1 MSTPH
6 VSDRPNEFDTLSVI
20 SDQDRSPLLEI
31 KDLHVQFD
39 VYGGTLRVLDGV
51 NFTVHRGEKVGLVG
65 ETGCGKTTTMKAIL
79 RILPVPPARIPTG
92 EIYFKGQ
99 DVLKMGDGEL
109 RQIRSEGISMIFQDP
124 TAALNPVFT
133 IGQQLEAVVKYSMEG
148 KKLSK
153 QEIRERAIIPLKEVS
168 LPDPERM
175 LDSYPIQL
183 SGGMRQRVCIAM
195 ALVAS
200 RELLIADEPGTSL
213 DVTIEDQ
220 ILRLLH
226 DLVEEKNV
234 SVILISHTLGV
245 VRQTTDR
252 VYVMYA
258 GNMVE
263 MAATK
268 ELFARPLHPYTR
280 GLMDAVPRLTGGGV
294 SDGIPGRI
302 PDYLNPPPGCR
313 FHPRCLQ
320 VMDIC
325 RREKP
330 AFYSNQ
336 SGAGDNHEIACFL
349 YREGE

>member
-1 MSTPH
+1 MSTL
-6 VSDRPNEFDTLSVI
+6 TLRQA
-20 SDQDRSPLLEI
+20 QDSAGLSASTPPLLEI
-31 KDLHVQFD
+31 KDLYIHFN
-39 VYGGTLRVLDGV
+39 VYGGTLQVLDGV
-51 NFTVHRGEKVGLVG
+51 NFAVHSGQKVGLVG

-79 RILPVPPARIPTG
+79 RILPMPPARIPGG

-99 DVLKMGDGEL
+99 DVLKMEENEL
-109 RQIRSEGISMIFQDP
+109 RRVRGESVSMIFQDP

-148 KKLSK
+148 KKLSGK
-153 QEIRERAIIPLKEVS
+153 GIRERAIIPLKEVA

-175 LDSYPIQL
+175 LNSYPIQL

-213 DVTIEDQ
+213 DVTIQDQ

-226 DLVEEKNV
+226 RLVEEKNV
-234 SVILISHTLGV
+234 SIILITHTLGV
-245 VRQTTDR
+245 VREMTDW

-263 MAATK
+263 SADTE
-268 ELFARPLHPYTR
+268 ELFSQPLHPYTR
-280 GLMDAVPRLTGGGV
+280 GLMAAVPRLTGGGI
-294 SDGIPGRI
+294 SEGIPGRI

-313 FHPRCLQ
+313 FHPRCPRA
-320 VMDIC
+320 MDIC
-325 RREKP
+325 RQEKP
-330 AFYSNQ
+330 RFYRLSE
-336 SGAGDNHEIACFL
+336 DHEVACFL
-349 YREGE
+349 YRDGGKGA